1 MSDSPAPPALRP
13 ASPWVAMWYAPRATA
28 RRLIDSGTRG
38 ALPLAM
44 LLGISQALD
53 RAATRDLGATMGLP
67 AILSLGVAVGVVFGP
82 LTLFLGAWLV
92 RWTGSWLGG
101 RGTAAEL
108 RTALAW
114 GQVPTVSAMPLWIP
128 ILLVGGVEL
137 FRAEPHFANPADG
150 LVILA
155 CGLAMGAAGIWG
167 TATSVLC
174 VAEAHRFSGWKG
186 LASVALGLL
195 VLAVPIGLVG
205 MAIVLLS
212 R

>member
-1 MSDSPAPPALRP
+1 MNPPAPAPAPR
-13 ASPWVAMWYAPRATA
+13 ASGPWVTMWYAPRATA
-28 RRLIDSGTRG
+28 RRLIDARAGG
-38 ALPLAM
+38 ALPLAV

-53 RAATRDLGATMGLP
+53 RAATRDLGATMDLP
-67 AILSLGVAVGVVFGP
+67 AILAIGVAVGAAIGP
-82 LTLFLGAWLV
+82 LTLFLGSWLV

-101 RGTAAEL
+101 RATAAEL

-137 FRAEPHFANPADG
+137 FRAEPRFANPADA
-150 LVILA
+150 LVILG

-167 TATSVLC
+167 TVTSVLC

-186 LASVALGLL
+186 LASVALALA

-205 MAIVLLS
+205 MAMVLLS

>member
-1 MSDSPAPPALRP
+1 MTGPVAPPAPRT
-13 ASPWVAMWYAPRATA
+13 SGPWITMWYAPRATA
-28 RRLIDSGTRG
+28 RRLIDSGAGG
-38 ALPLAM
+38 ALPIAV

-53 RAATRDLGATMGLP
+53 RGATHDLGATMGLP
-67 AILSLGVAVGVVFGP
+67 AILAIGVAVGTAFGP
-82 LTLFLGAWLV
+82 LTLFVGAWLI

-101 RGTAAEL
+101 RATAAEL

-128 ILLVGGVEL
+128 ILLVGGVQL
-137 FRAEPHFANPADG
+137 FRAEPRFASPADAF
-150 LVILA
+150 VILA

-167 TATSVLC
+167 TVTSVLC

-186 LASVALGLL
+186 LASVALALL

-205 MAIVLLS
+205 MVVVLL
-212 R
+212 RR

>member
-1 MSDSPAPPALRP
+1 
-13 ASPWVAMWYAPRATA
+13 MWYAPRATA
-28 RRLIDSGTRG
+28 RRLVDSRAPG
-38 ALPLAM
+38 ALPLSM

-53 RAATRDLGATMGLP
+53 RAATRDLGATMSLP
-67 AILSLGVAVGVVFGP
+67 AILALGVAVGAVLGP

-137 FRAEPHFANPADG
+137 FRAEPRFASPADG
-150 LVILA
+150 FVILV

-167 TATSVLC
+167 TVTSVLC
-174 VAEAHRFSGWKG
+174 VAEAHRFSGWKA

-205 MAIVLLS
+205 LAMALLA
-212 R
+212 RAGP